1 MIFKSGERN
10 FIIAKTRVSESEQ
23 KILFRLNYSETN
35 QIRSYSYETHR
46 TYSER
51 GRREVVIFSLN
62 VNLILIFAQVVW
74 IELSY
79 SFL

>member
-1 MIFKSGERN
+1 MIFKSGKRN
-10 FIIAKTRVSESEQ
+10 FIIAKTRVSEGEQ
-23 KILFRLNYSETN
+23 KILFRLNYSETT
-35 QIRSYSYETHR
+35 YSYETHR

-51 GRREVVIFSLN
+51 GRREVVIYSLD